1 MPNSPGSLS
10 IPEWVE
16 NLLQRGRIAFSVE
29 QLREAYPNY
38 TDVALKLI
46 LNRLFKKGKAISIHK
61 GFYLI
66 ISPQYASRGVLP
78 PSLYLETLMKYLN
91 RPYYLGLLNAAS
103 FYGAAHQQPQEFFV
117 FTNYPQ
123 LRPINKKGIKVN
135 YISVKEIPA
144 NLLEERKTES
154 GYLKISSP
162 ELTAADLVQFEKK
175 IGGLSRSS
183 TVLNELC
190 EEIKLENINE
200 QFLKQ
205 IPVATLQRLGYILD
219 KILQKQEI
227 ASKIYN
233 ESLKSGIKFQKVAL
247 RASQKRNEFPFDEKW
262 KIIINTEIEF
272 EE

>member
-16 NLLQRGRIAFSVE
+16 NLLQRGRIAFSIE
-29 QLREAYPNY
+29 MLREAYPHY
-38 TDVALKLI
+38 SDSALKLI

-66 ISPQYASRGVLP
+66 ISPQYASRGILP
-78 PSLYLETLMKYLN
+78 PPIYLDTLMKYLN

-123 LRPINKKGIKVN
+123 LRPVNKKGIKVN
-135 YISVKEIPA
+135 YISIQEIPGD
-144 NLLEERKTES
+144 LLEERKTES
-154 GYLKISSP
+154 GYLKISSSQ
-162 ELTAADLVQFEKK
+162 LTAANLVQFEKK
-175 IGGLSRSS
+175 IGGLSRAA

-190 EEIKLENINE
+190 EEIKLENLNKE
-200 QFLKQ
+200 FLRQ
-205 IPVATLQRLGYILD
+205 VPTATLQRLGYILD
-219 KILQKQEI
+219 QVLKKEEI
-227 ASKIYN
+227 ASHLYA
-233 ESLKSGIKFQKVAL
+233 ECLKADVKFQKVAL
-247 RASQKRNEFPFDEKW
+247 KASQKKNGFPINEKW
-262 KIIINTEIEF
+262 KIIINAEIEF